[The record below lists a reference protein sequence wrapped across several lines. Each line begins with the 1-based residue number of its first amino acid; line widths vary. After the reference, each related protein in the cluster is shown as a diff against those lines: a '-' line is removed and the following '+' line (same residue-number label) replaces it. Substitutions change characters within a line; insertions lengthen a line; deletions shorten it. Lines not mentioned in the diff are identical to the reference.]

1 MREIKQQKGKDI
13 MKIHTVDDAKGKNEV
28 WFQGDKAR
36 FTGKVETWY
45 GGTFGEAKIVSS
57 GKIVLIG
64 LDAKEMSPQDFTN
77 DYADCIE
84 D

>member
-1 MREIKQQKGKDI
+1 MAKHSTDY
-13 MKIHTVDDAKGKNEV
+13 AKGKNEV

-36 FTGKVETWY
+36 FTGKVETLY

-57 GKIVLIG
+57 GKTVLIA
-64 LDAKEMSPQDFTN
+64 LKHATTN
-77 DYADCIE
+77 QGVDDGKS